1 MAKAP
6 SLRFGLTT
14 GIQSRVVRSRDFL
27 SFKLLALIAIAT
39 VAAACLVTTPA
50 YSAKYQELLYVENPD
65 GALLSYKIERDG
77 ALTLIG
83 TLGTKRQT
91 ALPFS
96 APSVVTIAVQPGGRF
111 AYSTDPFQGGI
122 SFAMKCYIVD
132 SGDGRLLP
140 NPDACSPLVTIQGV
154 LTMSPPGR
162 ALYLSQYDQ
171 AIYPYAIDQ
180 ATGRVSKVGSKVE
193 SGMLDVP
200 VLTASGKFAY
210 VLHRRANNIT
220 SYKVA
225 ADGSMRLVS
234 GSEGVP
240 TGTKP
245 VAMVVDPGGYFAY
258 VANSGDDTI
267 SEYFIDPLTGA
278 LKVNPNAPM
287 IRTGKVPSSIVID
300 ASGRFLYCANSADES
315 INHYRVEA
323 DGSLQIFGGVT
334 EATGAIGNGVMTTDP
349 AGKFLYVRVGAGRKD
364 LIGFKIANEG
374 QLQRLGSAPIAVI
387 ADAPGFTPVAS
398 WIGSRP
404 AVQIAKRDVTP
415 LMRMK
420 TSVAGTFTETGRM
433 TPPTY
438 QRSLGGTLLPD
449 GRVFLPEQDGQQN
462 LHAEIYDPR
471 SGTFAS
477 SGIVAKRA
485 HVVARLKDGRFLI
498 QFWPLSDLVS
508 VLDPVTMKTIPDGNF
523 KASCHYA
530 YWLLNDG
537 RVLFP
542 SMAPFNESR
551 GCEGEIYD
559 PSTGQSVDTPKAL
572 ADLQIIAVL
581 ADGRLLLLSRSGSY
595 EPPRPTKV
603 YTYDLANDRIS
614 LLGEF
619 PLLFA
624 INLPI
629 VLKDG
634 TVLFV
639 NRNEHDYGNTAELF
653 DPINSK
659 FVSLGPLAQTHG
671 DGFSLTLLRDGR
683 VLISGGAERSN
694 AELFDPQTRKFTP
707 TGAMTTVRGG
717 GGVIVVLG
725 DGSVLVAGGDLEAIP
740 FQTGPS
746 SYDTAEIY
754 HPPARE

>member
-1 MAKAP
+1 
-6 SLRFGLTT
+6 
-14 GIQSRVVRSRDFL
+14 VRSRDFL

-39 VAAACLVTTPA
+39 VTAACLATTLA
-50 YSAKYQELLYVENPD
+50 HSAEYQELLYVENPD
-65 GALLSYKIERDG
+65 GALVSYKIEPDG

-83 TLGTKRQT
+83 TVGTERQK

-180 ATGRVSKVGSKVE
+180 ATGKVSKVGSKVE

-200 VLTASGKFAY
+200 VLTLSGKFAY

-220 SYKVA
+220 SYRVA

-278 LKVNPNAPM
+278 LEINPKAPM
-287 IRTGKVPSSIVID
+287 IRTGKVPSSIVIE

-315 INHYRVEA
+315 INHYRVET

-334 EATGAIGNGVMTTDP
+334 EATGAIGNGVMATDP
-349 AGKFLYVRVGAGRKD
+349 AGKFLYVRAGDGRKD
-364 LIGFKIANEG
+364 IIGFKIANEG

-404 AVQIAKRDVTP
+404 AVQIVKRDVTP

-420 TSVAGTFTETGRM
+420 TSGAGTFTETGRM
-433 TPPTY
+433 RPPSY
-438 QRSLGGTLLPD
+438 RRLVRGTLLPD
-449 GRVFLPEQDGQQN
+449 GRVFLPEEDGQQN
-462 LHAEIYDPR
+462 LYAEIYDPR
-471 SGTFAS
+471 DETFTS
-477 SGIVAKRA
+477 IGIVAKGA

-498 QFWPLSDLVS
+498 QFWPPSNLVS
-508 VLDPVTMKTIPDGNF
+508 ILDPVTMKIIPNGTF

-542 SMAPFNESR
+542 STPTFNEFRANVSR

-581 ADGRLLLLSRSGSY
+581 ADGRLLLLSRSSSY

-614 LLGEF
+614 PLGEF
-619 PLLFA
+619 PLGFA
-624 INLPI
+624 INPPI

-683 VLISGGAERSN
+683 ALIGGGAERSN
-694 AELFDPQTRKFTP
+694 AELFDPRTRKFAP

-746 SYDTAEIY
+746 AYDTAEIY
-754 HPPARE
+754 HPPARD